1 MKKNEFL
8 CSEESED
15 DDYDDDDDDEE
26 EDQISKRV
34 TTQMSDIDGDD
45 LNMQANQPLYNPVPG
60 MCKVGLFDMF
70 SSICIALQFIRKMEY
85 DLTHLTQGYNLENL
99 VSFNQ
104 SYCLTY
110 LQKLTSQSGSAQRS
124 ICSCKRASECL
135 HQNSTFILHN
145 PITNSCVNNA
155 TGQRQKHCKT
165 IKTNGVIC
173 QRWCMEKHLQRG
185 GDAKDQQRWPQGE
198 RITHPA

>member
-1 MKKNEFL
+1 MEKNEFL

-15 DDYDDDDDDEE
+15 DDDDDDEE

-110 LQKLTSQSGSAQRS
+110 LQKLNEDMVLFLDF
-124 ICSCKRASECL
+124 KYRATL
-135 HQNSTFILHN
+135 R
-145 PITNSCVNNA
+145 TNSLGIIKHTRRFDDLKLAENAIKDISNIFSLSRTKAQETPYEEVNPYEHRKN
-155 TGQRQKHCKT
+155 KYKPKN
-165 IKTNGVIC
+165 IKTYLDLRN
-173 QRWCMEKHLQRG
+173 
-185 GDAKDQQRWPQGE
+185 
-198 RITHPA
+198 